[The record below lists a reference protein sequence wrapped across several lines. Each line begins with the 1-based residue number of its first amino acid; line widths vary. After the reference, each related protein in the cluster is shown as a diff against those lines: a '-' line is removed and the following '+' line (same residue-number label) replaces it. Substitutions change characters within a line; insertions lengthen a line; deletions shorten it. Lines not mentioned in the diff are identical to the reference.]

1 MWQGSWIFVRRRFM
15 IFPFFVKKNH
25 HHHYLLV
32 PRLLVPVP
40 VQVRVILLASGPV
53 VLDTGSHSAV
63 DLFD

>member
-1 MWQGSWIFVRRRFM
+1 M